1 MEEYL
6 RRALLLSHGNP
17 AVFFT
22 RPISCVNLVLAV
34 VALAA
39 ATLPSI

>member
-1 MEEYL
+1 MEESL

-22 RPISCVNLVLAV
+22 RPISGVILVLAV